1 MATTPMSV
9 QDALWLTMDRP
20 NNLMVVD
27 GAMVLSQPVT
37 LDDVKDVML
46 ATAARF
52 PVFKRKPLRRGTSWS
67 WIDDPAFDVSQH
79 VRHVTLEG
87 PADMAALQR
96 FMAER
101 RSKQLNKRC
110 ALWETFLVSPLT
122 LDDGSQ
128 GCAVVSRFHH
138 AIADGVRLTQVM
150 LGMCE
155 AADGTVVPR
164 VARNGTGDGPFD
176 PMAVVASG
184 ATETAR
190 VSAAA
195 VRSVGGA
202 ATGFV
207 LMLATSLSDA
217 AKRAGQ
223 AVTDP
228 VGSLTAAPGAL
239 AAVPGR
245 AVAAATGLTRGGL
258 HGIEEGVAVVRHP
271 DRLLDALEILGVED
285 HRTLNDLSSVTKL
298 LFTDSGDAV
307 WTGKPGAKKAVAWS
321 PPLPLSDVMRTA
333 RANGA
338 TMNDVMLAAIAA
350 GLRRY
355 LALHDDRLDE
365 VVWMVPVNLKP
376 FADNLPEE
384 LGNYFALIMLPMPL
398 DGGTP
403 KERLTE
409 MRHRMQRIKHSDEAV
424 LTFGLQR
431 GVSLSPSRMAFFL
444 TNFFANKAVGV
455 LSNVPGPTGEL
466 RYAGVP
472 VRQVVGFAPC
482 SGNQPMTATI
492 FTYNGTVTVGFATDA
507 RLVPDPDVLVD
518 LVVDD
523 LAAMRA
529 AVGRSPRAPRKATKP
544 AKAVKPAAAH

>member
-1 MATTPMSV
+1 
-9 QDALWLTMDRP
+9 
-20 NNLMVVD
+20 
-27 GAMVLSQPVT
+27 
-37 LDDVKDVML
+37 
-46 ATAARF
+46 
-52 PVFKRKPLRRGTSWS
+52 
-67 WIDDPAFDVSQH
+67 
-79 VRHVTLEG
+79 
-87 PADMAALQR
+87 
-96 FMAER
+96 
-101 RSKQLNKRC
+101 
-110 ALWETFLVSPLT
+110 
-122 LDDGSQ
+122 
-128 GCAVVSRFHH
+128 
-138 AIADGVRLTQVM
+138 
-150 LGMCE
+150 
-155 AADGTVVPR
+155 
-164 VARNGTGDGPFD
+164 
-176 PMAVVASG
+176 
-184 ATETAR
+184 
-190 VSAAA
+190 
-195 VRSVGGA
+195 
-202 ATGFV
+202 
-207 LMLATSLSDA
+207 
-217 AKRAGQ
+217 
-223 AVTDP
+223 
-228 VGSLTAAPGAL
+228 
-239 AAVPGR
+239 
-245 AVAAATGLTRGGL
+245 VAAATGLTRGGL

-338 TMNDVMLAAIAA
+338 TMNDVMLAAVAA